1 MKVRDVTIAAVALSW
16 MLSLSV
22 CRATEEA
29 SSTPS
34 ELPWLRG
41 AGAAIVDDHG
51 QPVVLRGC
59 NLGNWLLNEL
69 WMMGM
74 TRRGDPKDHWEV
86 EEVLRQR
93 FGPEEKQRLLE
104 LQRENWIKPRD
115 FYTIKSWGFNV
126 VRLPFYYDLLEDD
139 ATPGQ
144 LRSDAFK
151 WLDRAINMAAQAGI
165 YVIVDMHGAPGGQ
178 SKDQCTGHIGQDKL
192 WQAEY
197 RKRAAFL
204 WKSIAEHYRNNPTV
218 AAYDLLNEPYGNY
231 KDEPPD
237 ATVVATMEEFVRAI
251 REVDSRHMIFCAGTF
266 RGVAIYGPPASH
278 GWENVG
284 YTEHFYPGLFG
295 GVPSLRTH
303 ARFINGDLRT
313 KAELLKRWQVPFLA
327 GEFNVVFDK
336 AGGPA
341 MMRRYYD
348 IFASNGWAATMW
360 SYKIVKQRGGQHPN
374 NWYMVTNRDELK
386 IPRFRTSS
394 RKEIEDFFQRMG
406 TMEYAQNEELRKALT
421 SPQPPALKLP

>member
-278 GWENVG
+278 GWENIG

-303 ARFINGDLRT
+303 ARFING
-313 KAELLKRWQVPFLA
+313 EL
-327 GEFNVVFDK
+327 
-336 AGGPA
+336 
-341 MMRRYYD
+341 
-348 IFASNGWAATMW
+348 
-360 SYKIVKQRGGQHPN
+360 
-374 NWYMVTNRDELK
+374 
-386 IPRFRTSS
+386 
-394 RKEIEDFFQRMG
+394 
-406 TMEYAQNEELRKALT
+406 
-421 SPQPPALKLP
+421 